1 MPALKEPRRAERG
14 TCTFFIS
21 YNRTVHTVRYLRPAT
36 RAKVYTG
43 TGTGTVP
50 VPVYTGTVY
59 TGTGTDLP
67 VSCTG
72 GLGSKGGDTITK

>member
-43 TGTGTVP
+43 TGTGTGTCIYRYRIYRYRYGP
-50 VPVYTGTVY
+50 TGKLYRWVR
-59 TGTGTDLP
+59 LQRR
-67 VSCTG
+67 
-72 GLGSKGGDTITK
+72 